1 MKNRILVML
10 VAGFLPMSLWAAPYV
25 VYQTGFEASGEPF
38 GNFPLGGATTNGWV
52 FNNNWVTNNFAAP
65 GGGSQSVFMDGSFT
79 ANHTTTP
86 YGGPPQTNISLVSFD
101 WFSPKALNN
110 NSIVQINGLGIEM
123 IFRSSQV
130 IQLIG
135 TNGSYQS
142 LNWSDVTWTSNV
154 WYHVDL
160 GIRSPGLSNLTT
172 LTISTNGVQMFS
184 GNKNPNNNIPFG
196 RITAPDPANL
206 AIYVHGSGGAGDGFG
221 AYFDNLRIEAI
232 PEPVALPLV
241 GMAALLL
248 GWMRRRGT
256 R

>member
-1 MKNRILVML
+1 ML

-25 VYQTGFEASGEPF
+25 VYQTGFESSGEPF
-38 GNFPLGGATTNGWV
+38 GSFPLGGATTNGWV

-65 GGGSQSVFMDGSFT
+65 GGSQSLFMDGSLT

-110 NSIVQINGLGIEM
+110 NSTIQIVGLGIEM

-135 TNGSYQS
+135 TNGSYQN

-154 WYHVDL
+154 WYHVQL
-160 GIRSPGLSNLTT
+160 TVRSPGLSNLTT
-172 LTISTNGVQMFS
+172 LAISTNGVQILSNYF
-184 GNKNPNNNIPFG
+184 NPNNNIPFG
-196 RITAPDPANL
+196 RVTAPDPANL
-206 AIYVHGSGGAGDGFG
+206 AIYVLGGGGAGDGVG

-232 PEPVALPLV
+232 PEPVTLPLV